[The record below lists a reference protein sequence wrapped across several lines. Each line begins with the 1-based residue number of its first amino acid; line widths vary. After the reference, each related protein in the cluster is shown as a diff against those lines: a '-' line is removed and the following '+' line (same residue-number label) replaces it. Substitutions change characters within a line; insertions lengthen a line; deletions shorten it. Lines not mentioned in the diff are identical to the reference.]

1 MGTLATV
8 FSCIIL
14 FFILATT
21 VISIALT
28 TNWIQYERD
37 AILKSNGTSSG
48 FTQEE
53 YLKFHYYQYFHSRNG
68 LLAMD
73 IALAFLI
80 FFTFIAFCIKSFS
93 TKGWTL
99 GISGTFTI
107 ILILRAILAIIVL
120 ADPFHYESDIIT
132 NPLSVDSKNEKRFN
146 MYWRMQIAAV
156 IIISSL
162 GFFLIPLMC
171 CSFWP
176 EHIHHHHEEHEEHEE
191 HEHHEHHEHSMCEK
205 ISHNFSD
212 QEVGDECNRCLA
224 ILFLVIIGS
233 IVVLSYGFTGE
244 FVEESRN
251 AYISDD
257 KLFLYQDKYKMLTS
271 RCTNPGD
278 DLCTYEDALYYWF
291 PIYFYTR
298 NALLSFDIAIVL
310 QNFLAIIYLMF
321 LKEWWGPIGTYIL
334 ILFLAFAILGRFVS
348 AVVMLLD
355 PLELF
360 VVKMNKFI
368 CDKIYAGSSIT
379 LFEKSWKEHFAME
392 HAALWILTFFFILSA
407 IFIYLAALTSKKP
420 QPPEDNKI
428 TEKVNTQ
435 QVEMTELNKQNENIN

>member
-8 FSCIIL
+8 FSCLIL

-37 AILKSNGTSSG
+37 AILKFNTTSTDIS
-48 FTQEE
+48 QEE

-73 IALAFLI
+73 IAVIFLC

-93 TKGWTL
+93 TKGWTI

-120 ADPFHYESDIIT
+120 ADPFHYESDIIS
-132 NPLSVDSKNEKRFN
+132 NPISKDPKNEKKFN

-162 GFFLIPLMC
+162 GFFLVPLIC

-176 EHIHHHHEEHEEHEE
+176 EHHHHHEHD
-191 HEHHEHHEHSMCEK
+191 EHHEHHEHSMCEK
-205 ISHNFSD
+205 ISHNLSD

-233 IVVLSYGFTGE
+233 VVVLSYGFTGE
-244 FVEESRN
+244 FVEEARN
-251 AYISDD
+251 AYIADD
-257 KLFLYQDKYKMLTS
+257 KLFLYQDKYILVSNQCNK
-271 RCTNPGD
+271 NGD
-278 DLCTYEDALYYWF
+278 QLCTYEDALYYWF

-334 ILFLAFAILGRFVS
+334 ILFLAFAILGRFIS
-348 AVVMLLD
+348 AVIMLLD

-360 VVKMNKFI
+360 VYKMNTFI
-368 CDKIYAGSSIT
+368 CNKIYAGTTIT

-407 IFIYLAALTSKKP
+407 IFIYLAALNSKKL
-420 QPPEDNKI
+420 QPIEDNKI
-428 TEKVNTQ
+428 TEKNINTQ
-435 QVEMTELNKQNENIN
+435 QVEMTELNKQPNENIN